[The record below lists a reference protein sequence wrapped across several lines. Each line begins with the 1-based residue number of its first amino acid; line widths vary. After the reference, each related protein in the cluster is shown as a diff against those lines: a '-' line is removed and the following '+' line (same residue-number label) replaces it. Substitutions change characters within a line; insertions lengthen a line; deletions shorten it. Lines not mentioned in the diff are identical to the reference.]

1 MSHVYKIVEV
11 VGSSTVSSDDA
22 IRNAITTA
30 SATLK
35 NMGWYEVVE
44 HRGHIEDGEIAH
56 FQITVRI
63 GFRIEGS

>member
-1 MSHVYKIVEV
+1 MSHVYKIIEV

-22 IRNAITTA
+22 IRSAVATA

-35 NMGWYEVVE
+35 NVGWYEVVE
-44 HRGHIEDGEIAH
+44 HRGHIEDGKIAH
-56 FQITVRI
+56 FQLTVRI